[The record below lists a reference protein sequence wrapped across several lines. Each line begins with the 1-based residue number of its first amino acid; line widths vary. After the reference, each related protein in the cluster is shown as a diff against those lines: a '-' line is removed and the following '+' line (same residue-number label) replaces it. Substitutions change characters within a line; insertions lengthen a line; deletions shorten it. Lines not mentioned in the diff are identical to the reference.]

1 MRRPPLVW
9 RFPTRQWVAP
19 GLDPLAPDRDPLTFL
34 SNHGE
39 PEMLDRRNLLI
50 ATAALMS
57 PIGAALAADWKSQY
71 PELTFAVVPAENAS
85 GVGDRYAGFVEYL
98 SKELG
103 VPVKLRVANDYAA
116 VIEGQRAGN
125 IQIAYYGPASYSKA
139 YLTGVKTEPFVTTR
153 NNDGAIGYYSVI
165 YVKADSPY
173 KDIRDLKGKTI
184 GFVDP
189 NSTSG
194 YNAPRYFLNKA
205 GIDVDSFFD
214 KSIVTGSHENAVI
227 ALERG
232 TVDCAAN
239 WWNADND
246 SNLTRMDTK
255 GMAKKENFRIIFK
268 SGLLPGSP
276 YAYLSDLPDDLK
288 KSIVKTFAEAPTKDK
303 AAFDRLSDGKDKE
316 FVPVTHQD
324 YQDTVEMIQF
334 VDEMRK
340 KHS

>member
-1 MRRPPLVW
+1 
-9 RFPTRQWVAP
+9 
-19 GLDPLAPDRDPLTFL
+19 
-34 SNHGE
+34 
-39 PEMLDRRNLLI
+39 MLDRRTLLV
-50 ATAALMS
+50 ATAALAS
-57 PIGAALAADWKSQY
+57 PLRAALAADWRSQY

-85 GVGDRYAGFVEYL
+85 GVSDRYASFAEYL

-103 VPVKLRVANDYAA
+103 VGVKLRVANDYAA

-165 YVKADSPY
+165 YVKSESSY
-173 KDIRDLKGKTI
+173 QKIEDLKGKTI

-194 YNAPRYFLNKA
+194 YNAPRFYLNKH
-205 GIDVDSFFD
+205 GIDVDGFFAN
-214 KSIVTGSHENAVI
+214 SVVTGSHENAII
-227 ALERG
+227 ALDKG

-246 SNLTRMDTK
+246 SNLTRMANK
-255 GMAKKENFRIIFK
+255 GMAKKEDFRIVFK
-268 SGLLPGSP
+268 SALLPGSP
-276 YAYLSDLPDDLK
+276 YAYLTDLPDELK
-288 KSIVKTFAEAPTKDK
+288 TAIKTAFIDAPAKDK
-303 AAFDRLSDGKDKE
+303 AAFERLSDGKDRE
-316 FVPVTHQD
+316 FVPVAHKD
-324 YQDTVEMIQF
+324 YADTVEMIQY